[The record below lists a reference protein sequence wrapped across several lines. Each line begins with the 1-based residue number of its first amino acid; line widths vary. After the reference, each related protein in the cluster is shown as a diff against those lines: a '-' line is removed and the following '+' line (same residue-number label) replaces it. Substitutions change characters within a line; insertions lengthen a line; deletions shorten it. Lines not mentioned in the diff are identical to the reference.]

1 MKWLFKSK
9 QQNPTLLRLAD
20 AINRKN
26 GSKLIS
32 IESSEYFVTELPFYN
47 GFNLYTLV
55 DLSFTPFFKQ
65 QLLDNGKDS
74 IVLDGSILPF
84 IDANMLSPIILT
96 NQNVFEYASL
106 VLDNIIKADSN
117 YKLISSIEDV
127 DFSSDPSF
135 EEYTK
140 LNSSIKSPR
149 IRKEND
155 HFLIIA
161 SMIHSD
167 TIFEALIKVTLD
179 GRVDILKE
187 KKILENMPIH
197 ELISEL

>member
-9 QQNPTLLRLAD
+9 EQNPTLLRLAN

-26 GSKLIS
+26 GSKLITL
-32 IESSEYFVTELPFYN
+32 ESSEFFLTELP
-47 GFNLYTLV
+47 LYTCRSKLYAN
-55 DLSFTPFFKQ
+55 FKQ
-65 QLLDNGKDS
+65 RLLDNGLNT

-84 IDANMLSPIILT
+84 IEANISSPIILT
-96 NQNVFEYASL
+96 TQNVFEYANL
-106 VLDNIIKADSN
+106 VLDNIIETDSN

-161 SMIHSD
+161 SMIHSE
-167 TIFEALIKVTLD
+167 TVYEALIKVTLD
-179 GRVDILKE
+179 GRVDIIKE

-197 ELISEL
+197 ELIPEL

>member
-9 QQNPTLLRLAD
+9 EQNPTLLRLAN

-26 GSKLIS
+26 GSKLITL
-32 IESSEYFVTELPFYN
+32 ESSEFFLTELPFYN
-47 GFNLYTLV
+47 GFKLYTLV
-55 DLSFTPFFKQ
+55 DLSFTPYFKQ
-65 QLLDNGKDS
+65 RLLDNGLNT

-84 IDANMLSPIILT
+84 IEANISSPIILT
-96 NQNVFEYASL
+96 TQNVFEYANL
-106 VLDNIIKADSN
+106 VLDNIIETDSN

-161 SMIHSD
+161 SMIHSE
-167 TIFEALIKVTLD
+167 TVYEALIKVTLD

-197 ELISEL
+197 ELIPEL